1 MAKKKRHKR
10 TNNDLQNTT
19 HKSKDRVTPTPY
31 MSYVASS
38 TAPHIMEVQLINL
51 SVDSHVHFVYY
62 FFNAYVSSSILVL
75 NALVYKNGAHP
86 DICEKW
92 HILLTCGE
100 NVHER
105 IIILRREILA
115 HKTSLTLPLFIKVSV
130 LSQECQRSCASVFG
144 VSILSLSAIFLLDF
158 GTVPWMNWSVNELF
172 REWTG
177 PWMCYVLFYI
187 LL

>member
-1 MAKKKRHKR
+1 
-10 TNNDLQNTT
+10 
-19 HKSKDRVTPTPY
+19 
-31 MSYVASS
+31 MSYVVSS